1 MSIDYVYMYRYI
13 YIYIKLTF
21 CTFNFFR
28 QADAL
33 KASISGRK
41 GFTNTTWFN
50 FFKWKE
56 AECNTNLKQFKYIL
70 MLIIADSSKGI
81 SETWVVRQRLEDL
94 YKKLLLMD
102 LEYALDKKVEQD
114 LYV

>member
-1 MSIDYVYMYRYI
+1 MHWKLVYQVGKDLLILLDSI
-13 YIYIKLTF
+13 
-21 CTFNFFR
+21 
-28 QADAL
+28 
-33 KASISGRK
+33 
-41 GFTNTTWFN
+41 